1 MSATEYNTI
10 RRTPLNQLHTVP
22 MEALSAYL
30 AHCNAITRRAVERLT
45 SAS

>member
-10 RRTPLNQLHTVP
+10 HRTPLTQLHTVP

-30 AHCNAITRRAVERLT
+30 AQCNTITRRAIERLT

>member
-1 MSATEYNTI
+1 MSAIDYNTI

-30 AHCNAITRRAVERLT
+30 AQCNAITRRAVERLT